1 MNYRFTCPVLLFAL
15 ALLQPLGFRRHRTL
29 GEADGRNEVFGAIG
43 SSVLLDPERGADLSD
58 NVEWVFTGSDGNP
71 CTILDHASGYQRE
84 EPNENFKSRLRYFTS
99 NGSLMLNNLKPNDQG
114 VYTIIVNGHREW
126 STDLKLIEPL
136 SEPLIN
142 ITYVE
147 TTIKLTCQ
155 VSAGK
160 ASSIVWMKDGKI
172 ISITKRYQL
181 VQNNSMFIISDPIK
195 SDCGTYTCIVENPV
209 SKKNISYPLAIYGKA
224 TSIVWMKDGKIIS
237 ITGRYQLVQN
247 NSTMIISDATKPDC
261 GTYTCIVENPVSK
274 KNISNPLAIYGLP
287 QLYYY
292 TVQFS
297 IFALITAVAA
307 LICKIISFFKDCT
320 SLQLLKNLFQIL
332 QFVIFIANSMYW
344 IWIEGPHKYNVPFLV
359 FFCLLVIL
367 SAPSICVDVCE
378 ANRLIK
384 KLKAKPCCLK
394 LMGAVTTSGSIS
406 VLCASIFLIVK
417 LKDRA
422 DNECGPA
429 DNLQASLILAVVV
442 SFISPL
448 IMFTVYILCRKHS
461 KGRTRARP
469 PSPNV
474 KGSHQPECIELVDHH
489 LNSAALDGE
498 QSCHESE
505 TNIPSEELV

>member
-1 MNYRFTCPVLLFAL
+1 
-15 ALLQPLGFRRHRTL
+15 
-29 GEADGRNEVFGAIG
+29 
-43 SSVLLDPERGADLSD
+43 
-58 NVEWVFTGSDGNP
+58 
-71 CTILDHASGYQRE
+71 
-84 EPNENFKSRLRYFTS
+84 
-99 NGSLMLNNLKPNDQG
+99 
-114 VYTIIVNGHREW
+114 
-126 STDLKLIEPL
+126 
-136 SEPLIN
+136 
-142 ITYVE
+142 
-147 TTIKLTCQ
+147 
-155 VSAGK
+155 
-160 ASSIVWMKDGKI
+160 MKDGKI

-209 SKKNISYPLAIYGKA
+209 SKKNISY
-224 TSIVWMKDGKIIS
+224 
-237 ITGRYQLVQN
+237 
-247 NSTMIISDATKPDC
+247 
-261 GTYTCIVENPVSK
+261 
-274 KNISNPLAIYGLP
+274 PLAIYGLP

-332 QFVIFIANSMYW
+332 QFVIFIANSIYW
-344 IWIEGPHKYNVPFLV
+344 IWIEGHHKYNVPFLV

-474 KGSHQPECIELVDHH
+474 KGSHQPECIVSIGFKYRWQVR
-489 LNSAALDGE
+489 NTAGALKR
-498 QSCHESE
+498 
-505 TNIPSEELV
+505 